1 MYMLY
6 GKPTKFE
13 LITDQIGPER
23 ICLLSY
29 MYHTPVSTDNVISDR
44 FKT

>member
-13 LITDQIGPER
+13 LITDQIEPER
-23 ICLLSY
+23 ICLLNY
-29 MYHTPVSTDNVISDR
+29 MYHTAVSTDNVISDR

>member
-1 MYMLY
+1 MYLSH

-13 LITDQIGPER
+13 LITDQIEPER
-23 ICLLSY
+23 ICLLTY
-29 MYHTPVSTDNVISDR
+29 MYHTPVSTDNIISDK